1 MKVFILMILLYAA
14 AAMAGGI
21 YIGDYTE
28 GDWRFCKYD
37 HGGGDIRIVRIE
49 AVYNCPMSD

>member
-1 MKVFILMILLYAA
+1 MRFMMILLLSYAA

-21 YIGDYTE
+21 FIGSYVE
-28 GDWRFCKYD
+28 GDWRYCKYD